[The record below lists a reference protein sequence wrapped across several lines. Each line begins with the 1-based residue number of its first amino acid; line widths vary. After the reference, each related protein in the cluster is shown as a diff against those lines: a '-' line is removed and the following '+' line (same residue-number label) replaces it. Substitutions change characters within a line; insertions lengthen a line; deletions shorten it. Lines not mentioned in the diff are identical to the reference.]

1 MADKK
6 PNPAFDFTVEFLK
19 KNPGATFA
27 EVRDAADKK
36 KLTIYPI
43 MYGRSQALL
52 GIIKSKP
59 RGEGKAKV
67 AKAAKAAKAA
77 APAAAPAP
85 LMIGAPVKR
94 GPGRPR
100 KNPLPV
106 AAAADLSS
114 LDGIVAAIKTSEQA
128 KARYRTA
135 LERIHAILSD
145 ALSQ

>member
-1 MADKK
+1 MAEKK

-52 GIIKSKP
+52 GIIKAKP

-77 APAAAPAP
+77 APAPAPA
-85 LMIGAPVKR
+85 MAGAPVKR

-106 AAAADLSS
+106 AAGADLSS

>member
-6 PNPAFDFTVEFLK
+6 SNPAFDFTVEYLK
-19 KNPGATFA
+19 KNPGAAFA
-27 EVRDAADKK
+27 EVRDAAEKK

-52 GIIKSKP
+52 GIIKAKP
-59 RGEGKAKV
+59 RGEGK

-77 APAAAPAP
+77 AAAAPVMA
-85 LMIGAPVKR
+85 GAPVKR

-106 AAAADLSS
+106 AATANLSS
-114 LDGIVAAIKTSEQA
+114 LEGIVAAIKTSEQA

-135 LERIHAILSD
+135 LERIHAILAD